1 MSAWL
6 LLLPAAV
13 CLISAIYLWLG
24 AALVSRWVRERR
36 SASAAT
42 LPPVTVLRPV
52 KPGVPDLRG
61 KLEQLSRALR
71 PGDQLVLG
79 AAVDSLEL
87 AECAAL
93 QREFPNLEITAVPCR
108 EGAAVN
114 PKISKLV
121 QMESEC
127 RHGRL
132 IVTDSE
138 ALIDAAWLD
147 AFRSEWHEHEADV
160 LTTGFRFTGGDSWPQ
175 RLDAAAALLA
185 LWPGLA
191 CVRAWGRVDFTL
203 GVCTGLRQRNLTE
216 IGGWR
221 AFGDFLAEDRELGAA
236 LVGRGCT
243 VRLATLVATLDADP
257 LTWRDW
263 WRHQRRV
270 AATYR
275 VSAPAGCAG
284 MWITHGVTAAL
295 VLALSAPFFPTYE
308 SICIGWATLGLFLR
322 ALAARRLARALDF
335 PVRQL
340 ELAMLLAGLVETIT
354 WLLGWWPGRI
364 WWSARWW
371 HVGRDGRLRPDHHG
385 PAAERANRWPEI
397 VPDSAAE

>member
-6 LLLPAAV
+6 LALPAAI
-13 CLISAIYLWLG
+13 CGFSAIYLWAG
-24 AALVSRWVRERR
+24 ARLVARWIGERTP
-36 SASAAT
+36 APAT

-52 KPGVPDLRG
+52 KPGVPYLRG
-61 KLEQLSRALR
+61 KLEQLARALR

-79 AAVDSLEL
+79 AAVASAEL
-87 AECAAL
+87 AECASLA
-93 QREFPNLEITAVPCR
+93 QRFPEREIVAVPCR

-147 AFRSEWHEHEADV
+147 AFRAEWDQHEADAI
-160 LTTGFRFTGGDSWPQ
+160 TTGFRFAGAHSGPQ
-175 RLDAAAALLA
+175 RLDALAALLS

-191 CVRAWGRVDFTL
+191 VVRRWGRVDFTL
-203 GVCTGLRQRNLTE
+203 GVCTGLRQRDLTE
-216 IGGWR
+216 VGGWR
-221 AFGDFLAEDRELGAA
+221 AFGEFLAEDRELGAA
-236 LVGRGCT
+236 LTARGCH
-243 VRLATLVATLDADP
+243 VRLATIVATLDADP
-257 LTWRDW
+257 LSWRDC

-275 VSAPAGCAG
+275 VSAPKGYAG

-295 VLALSAPFFPTYE
+295 ALALAAAFYPKWRIACWS
-308 SICIGWATLGLFLR
+308 WAALCLVLR
-322 ALAARRLARALDF
+322 ASAARRLTRLLDF
-335 PVRQL
+335 PLRGL
-340 ELAMLLAGLVETIT
+340 EPVMLLAGLVETAT

-371 HVGRDGRLRPDHHG
+371 RVGRDGRLRALPTAG
-385 PAAERANRWPEI
+385 GREAAPRWPEI